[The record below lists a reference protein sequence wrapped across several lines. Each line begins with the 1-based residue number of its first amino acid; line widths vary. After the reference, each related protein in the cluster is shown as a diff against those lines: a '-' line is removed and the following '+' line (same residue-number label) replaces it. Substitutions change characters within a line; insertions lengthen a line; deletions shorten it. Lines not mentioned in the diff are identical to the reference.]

1 MFLFNGH
8 FDDWEIILVCIHW
21 WVLHSYHKD
30 SIVEEQYSCYKMG
43 SVAAN
48 IVSHYTEWFVARELS
63 LQSVL
68 ERHSQSCV
76 IVNPLT
82 YNKTLFAQEKEVW
95 MACVFD
101 VGVAYVAFG

>member
-1 MFLFNGH
+1 M
-8 FDDWEIILVCIHW
+8 
-21 WVLHSYHKD
+21 
-30 SIVEEQYSCYKMG
+30 
-43 SVAAN
+43 
-48 IVSHYTEWFVARELS
+48 ARELS

-68 ERHSQSCV
+68 ERHSQSCA

-95 MACVFD
+95 MVCVFD